1 MGIFSKSKEKD
12 ELILVFNI
20 GSSFVGGAFFHAQKF
35 GVPKIIFSVEEPIR
49 LEEKVDIDR
58 LLFQTIQALEIVVNK
73 VYMAGMGAPSRIFC
87 ILSSP
92 WYVSQIRIIS
102 LKKNTSFLFTT
113 KLADNLI
120 QKEVNLFK
128 EQHVDSSFRIIEMKN
143 IKTTLNGYDTSS
155 PLNKKVKELEMVVF
169 VSMGG
174 EEVLTKIENTIGK
187 CFHSDLI
194 KFSSFALASF
204 AVVRDIHA
212 QQENFLLIDVGGEIT
227 DIFMA
232 KKSALRES
240 ATFPYGRNFFIRGI
254 ASSLRSTFS
263 EASSLFSLF
272 KDGHAEKSVVRK
284 LIPIINQ
291 LKAKWLKQLEESL
304 AHISNDVSIPSTIY
318 LATDKENADFFS
330 KIIEIEQFSQY
341 SLTESK
347 FKIILL
353 NTQTLHGVTIFEEGV
368 NREPFLII
376 NSIYIN
382 HFLINSAMAGR
393 V

>member
-1 MGIFSKSKEKD
+1 
-12 ELILVFNI
+12 
-20 GSSFVGGAFFHAQKF
+20 
-35 GVPKIIFSVEEPIR
+35 
-49 LEEKVDIDR
+49 
-58 LLFQTIQALEIVVNK
+58 
-73 VYMAGMGAPSRIFC
+73 
-87 ILSSP
+87 
-92 WYVSQIRIIS
+92 
-102 LKKNTSFLFTT
+102 
-113 KLADNLI
+113 
-120 QKEVNLFK
+120 
-128 EQHVDSSFRIIEMKN
+128 
-143 IKTTLNGYDTSS
+143 
-155 PLNKKVKELEMVVF
+155 
-169 VSMGG
+169 
-174 EEVLTKIENTIGK
+174 
-187 CFHSDLI
+187 
-194 KFSSFALASF
+194 
-204 AVVRDIHA
+204 
-212 QQENFLLIDVGGEIT
+212 
-227 DIFMA
+227 
-232 KKSALRES
+232 LRES